1 VVEHG
6 TFEILV
12 KTDLTGVERRKG
24 QVVAF
29 AKFVPIQAE
38 SLGRFKARR
47 MVPAVGKDDPANVP
61 EESGNHNQVSLPQ
74 KQLEIL

>member
-1 VVEHG
+1 
-6 TFEILV
+6 
-12 KTDLTGVERRKG
+12 
-24 QVVAF
+24 
-29 AKFVPIQAE
+29 
-38 SLGRFKARR
+38 